1 MTHGVTPGETRELA
15 GAVGEGA
22 TPCTDG
28 RPPENTPAWIASQQ
42 FSLRNAAKG
51 YPPRSRTSRD
61 HEGSRASAHPLA
73 MPTSCWAAGQA
84 ACADGE
90 HCFVKY
96 KGGKGGHALCLTSC
110 PAGWLCETRGSS
122 GRCGSA
128 PLNASRL
135 TPAPFSAS
143 SALFARVGAP
153 GVRLCDRAL
162 PPPAQST
169 YQINCYNGGF
179 TGNRYMMARN
189 MLLHAACCSAVAL
202 LPPSFDAFPDAG
214 ASCFDFRSLASSAGG
229 AVAGVCSGVATDSA
243 QWWSHLPKSTPLAAA
258 GSLDVRL

>member
-1 MTHGVTPGETRELA
+1 
-15 GAVGEGA
+15 
-22 TPCTDG
+22 
-28 RPPENTPAWIASQQ
+28 
-42 FSLRNAAKG
+42 
-51 YPPRSRTSRD
+51 
-61 HEGSRASAHPLA
+61 
-73 MPTSCWAAGQA
+73 
-84 ACADGE
+84 
-90 HCFVKY
+90 
-96 KGGKGGHALCLTSC
+96 
-110 PAGWLCETRGSS
+110 
-122 GRCGSA
+122 
-128 PLNASRL
+128 
-135 TPAPFSAS
+135 
-143 SALFARVGAP
+143 
-153 GVRLCDRAL
+153 VRLCDRAL